1 MLENTNILSALS
13 QGALVH
19 FSETKALSESYE
31 TSMFVVI
38 GDAMFHAEC
47 SMPSYN
53 PVDCFSGL

>member
-1 MLENTNILSALS
+1 MLENTNRLSALS

-19 FSETKALSESYE
+19 FSETKALNE

-38 GDAMFHAEC
+38 GGALFSTECAML
-47 SMPSYN
+47 SYN